1 VPLFAFLHVL
11 IAAYFGVHAIRTGRN
26 MTWLFVLLSFPFLGS
41 VIYFF
46 AEYLPETRHSRTARK
61 AVSTMRSLVDPGRD
75 VREARI
81 EFERTPSVENRFR
94 LAQALLQAGD
104 AGEALTHFEQCA
116 AGPYARDAKLRLGL
130 AHAQLTQGQHAAA
143 VRTLDALFADE
154 PEQRR
159 GQAAL
164 WHAKALTEL
173 DPARAQAAF
182 EHALQVH
189 GGIETACAF
198 GLFLVRQG
206 DPVRGRGLL
215 EQALR
220 EAKLGT
226 AYSRDVHRAS
236 IDQANAALKA
246 LDERATAS

>member
-1 VPLFAFLHVL
+1 VPLFALLHVL

-41 VIYFF
+41 LIYFF

-61 AVSTMRSLVDPGRD
+61 AVSTMRSLIDPGRD
-75 VREARI
+75 VRDARI

-94 LAQALLQAGD
+94 LADALLRAGAAD
-104 AGEALTHFEQCA
+104 EALSHFEQCA
-116 AGPYARDAKLRLGL
+116 AGPYARDVKLRLGL
-130 AHAQLTQGQHAAA
+130 AHAQLTVGQNAAA
-143 VRTLDALFADE
+143 ARTLDVLFADE
-154 PEQRR
+154 PEQRC
-159 GQAAL
+159 GQATL
-164 WHAKALTEL
+164 WHAKALAEL
-173 DPARAQAAF
+173 DLSRAHAAF
-182 EHALQVH
+182 EQALQLH
-189 GGIETACAF
+189 AGIETACAF
-198 GLFLVRQG
+198 GLFLIRHG
-206 DPVRGRGLL
+206 EPARGRALL

-246 LDERATAS
+246 LDERATAA